1 MINVIKKY
9 FTGKRHQYKT
19 PVLNIE
25 CAEFEIDK
33 WILSEFIVA
42 KLVPIVGVHPF
53 PLDELLLLTAAVT
66 RVQPTHIFEWGTH
79 IGKSARIFFETTKL
93 FNIDCEIHSID
104 LPENVSH
111 VEHPGAKRGKLVRG
125 LKKVTLHT
133 GDGLDTSLRL
143 CDMANR
149 TGFVPLFFVDGD
161 HSYESVKRE
170 LHGIMTRVP
179 NAHILVHDT
188 FNQSE
193 GSGYNTGPYRA
204 IQDILG
210 PMSGRYKVI
219 AQEMGLPG
227 LTLIRPCFKSD
238 T

>member
-1 MINVIKKY
+1 MANIIRKY
-9 FTGKRHQYKT
+9 FTGKRLQCKT
-19 PVLNIE
+19 PVLNIQ

-79 IGKSARIFFETTKL
+79 IGKSARIFFETIKF
-93 FNIDCEIHSID
+93 FNIGSEIHSID
-104 LPENVSH
+104 LPDDVSH
-111 VEHPGAKRGKLVRG
+111 IEHPGARRGVLVKG
-125 LKKVTLHT
+125 IKKVTLHM

-143 CDMANR
+143 CDMADQ
-149 TGFVPLFFVDGD
+149 TGFTPLFFVDGD

-170 LHGIMTRVP
+170 LFGIMTRLP

-193 GSGYNTGPYRA
+193 GAGYNTGPYRA
-204 IQDILG
+204 VKDVLVST
-210 PMSGRYKVI
+210 SGRYKVI

-227 LTLIRPCFKSD
+227 LTLIWPSSTID